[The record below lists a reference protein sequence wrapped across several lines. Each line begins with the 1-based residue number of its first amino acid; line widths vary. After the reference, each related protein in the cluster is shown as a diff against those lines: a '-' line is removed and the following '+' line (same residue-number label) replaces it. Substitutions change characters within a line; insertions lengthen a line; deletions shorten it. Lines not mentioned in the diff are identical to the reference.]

1 MRFKIIALAA
11 AALALAG
18 CSSGSAAS
26 PYQNGKT
33 YAVANYKAGDTAR
46 IIGFGNA
53 VQQWCV
59 GVLYTFYDKGHDA
72 LGVPLNAP
80 TANSIAQDRQWVAG
94 CVAGYHVNHPAQTV
108 STITSPPPA
117 PPEPTYQQGYSAA
130 NKATRAAVNSQGG
143 DTWWCGTYDPSPDAA
158 ASDDQNASTNAHPS
172 GTQWFVGCMVGLKAL
187 GINIRSQW

>member
-1 MRFKIIALAA
+1 MRFKIITLAA
-11 AALALAG
+11 AVAVLAG
-18 CSSGSAAS
+18 CSSGPAAS

-46 IIGFGNA
+46 LIGPTPK
-53 VQQWCV
+53 QWCV
-59 GVLYTFYDKGHDA
+59 YVLYAFYGKGTDSF
-72 LGVPLNAP
+72 GVPLNAP
-80 TANSIAQDRQWVAG
+80 SGNSISQDRQWVAG
-94 CVAGYHVNHPAQTV
+94 CVAGYYVNHLAQTV
-108 STITSPPPA
+108 SSSPTSPPPA

-130 NKATRAAVNSQGG
+130 NQATRAAVNSQGG

-172 GTQWFVGCMVGLKAL
+172 GTQWFVGCMAGLKAM